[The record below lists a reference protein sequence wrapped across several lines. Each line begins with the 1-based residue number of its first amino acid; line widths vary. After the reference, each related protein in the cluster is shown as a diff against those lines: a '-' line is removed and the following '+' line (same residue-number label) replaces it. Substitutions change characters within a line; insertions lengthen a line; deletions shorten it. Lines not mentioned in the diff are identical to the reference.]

1 MPFIPVL
8 KNGRFWH
15 ICVKGVS
22 GGKTSRYCS
31 PRLFLSKCH
40 ISFRSMASRDLPTIW
55 CDHVFLDIQV
65 NTLLYSS
72 PKKDVLISQ
81 LGFSDDQFRC
91 FVRFSLHRCVS
102 LLTGLFTYGLTE
114 HNNATICTLVRMIIM
129 LGYQKCSNMRL
140 IPGRYLMQELVY
152 ARLWRI

>member
-22 GGKTSRYCS
+22 GGKTSRYCTPKS
-31 PRLFLSKCH
+31 FLSKYH
-40 ISFRSMASRDLPTIW
+40 ISFGSVASRDLPTIW

-65 NTLLYSS
+65 STLLYSS

-91 FVRFSLHRCVS
+91 LVRFSRHWRIA
-102 LLTGLFTYGLTE
+102 LLTGLLTCGKTE
-114 HNNATICTLVRMIIM
+114 HNYATICILVLMIIII
-129 LGYQKCSNMRL
+129 GYWAFPNRGLSQ
-140 IPGRYLMQELVY
+140 
-152 ARLWRI
+152 ADT